1 MYTHCWT
8 VHYRLALVWAALSV
22 RRWGLRKVSVSW
34 SQWDHH
40 HVFMSLMFTLNTR
53 IPVQCLLGACVNW
66 KLKVEVNNEWHG
78 YGGVFMTDAACWD
91 IESLPLVFG
100 KHWLILKSVFKYS
113 RNAGCW
119 FLCIDTS
126 SESIEPLLGG
136 WGVTTPGRGERGG
149 RQAVVSLV
157 TAVNTRQE
165 VKWWLADTEMV
176 VLSPFTLSQWAETW
190 HQWSE
195 CLWAQHRQWL

>member
-1 MYTHCWT
+1 MTWIWW
-8 VHYRLALVWAALSV
+8 RLYDGRSV
-22 RRWGLRKVSVSW
+22 LRYWVTS
-34 SQWDHH
+34 
-40 HVFMSLMFTLNTR
+40 R
-53 IPVQCLLGACVNW
+53 
-66 KLKVEVNNEWHG
+66 
-78 YGGVFMTDAACWD
+78 
-91 IESLPLVFG
+91 LPLVFG

-119 FLCIDTS
+119 FLCNDTR

-149 RQAVVSLV
+149 RQAVVSLA

-195 CLWAQHRQWL
+195 CLYKLNTDNDCRLSTSSHHSCLITCQCNDVTFQIILQCLKVQNQWWPRDPASVGGDTRKVGQDCDKHWVVMM